1 MNSPSVAEETE
12 FEYENF
18 ENNLYLFTNL
28 TNVSFGE
35 IIIIRIWEDLPQ
47 KKEKEK
53 KDQAQPKQHNNY
65 NHLSVL

>member
-47 KKEKEK
+47 KKEKRK
-53 KDQAQPKQHNNY
+53 KRSSSA
-65 NHLSVL
+65 